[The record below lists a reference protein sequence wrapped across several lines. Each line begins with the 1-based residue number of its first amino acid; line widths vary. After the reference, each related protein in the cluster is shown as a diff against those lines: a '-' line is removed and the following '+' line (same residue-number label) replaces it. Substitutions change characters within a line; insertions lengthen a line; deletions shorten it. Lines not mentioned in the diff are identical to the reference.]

1 MPSAGIEPERDYK
14 TNVGLELSLLGSLSV
29 EVDFFRN
36 MRHNIRT
43 SAAGTVSS
51 VLGVGVPDVFTG
63 KVRNYGGELAVGWRR
78 RTGDFGYAVRGN
90 IAYARNKILNK
101 EEEYKPFDYMRITG
115 QPVGTFYGLVADGMY
130 QDGDFNADGSLR
142 TRIRYARAT

>member
-1 MPSAGIEPERDYK
+1 MAPP
-14 TNVGLELSLLGSLSV
+14 
-29 EVDFFRN
+29 
-36 MRHNIRT
+36 H
-43 SAAGTVSS
+43 
-51 VLGVGVPDVFTG
+51 
-63 KVRNYGGELAVGWRR
+63 RR
-78 RTGDFGYAVRGN
+78 LRICRAGN

-142 TRIRYARAT
+142 EGFLSPRTRIRYARAT

>member
-1 MPSAGIEPERDYK
+1 MDARLSYDMDKQFNGPGNSYIFAGITSSNSLAQGALPSAGIEPERDYK

-63 KVRNYGGELAVGWRR
+63 PLRS
-78 RTGDFGYAVRGN
+78 
-90 IAYARNKILNK
+90 
-101 EEEYKPFDYMRITG
+101 
-115 QPVGTFYGLVADGMY
+115 
-130 QDGDFNADGSLR
+130 GSPSCG
-142 TRIRYARAT
+142 A